1 MKKLVLVLVLVLA
14 FALPVLANPFV
25 DVPLNHWAY
34 DSVQSLAAKGVIV
47 GYPDGTFGG
56 AKSLTRYE
64 FAEATAKA
72 LAYVEGMDFAAA
84 EDVAILEKLA
94 IEFADELASLGVTV
108 ADLEASLGTNT
119 EAIAA
124 LETTVAK
131 LDTFFEP
138 VKITGSF
145 TATFT
150 DKYLKYDDTEE
161 KYAKDPAYPGS
172 KLEAEGEINL
182 VATIND
188 NTTAGVTFH
197 TKEAPTTELLEDS
210 LADTVTVDLF
220 FIDFADGEN
229 VAKLYAGNI
238 ASADVGN
245 FTALNLMFDD
255 EYESPVYAWDDEYFR
270 GLWASWNLLG
280 ANFSLISEVDR
291 FYTLKGQAGPIGAY
305 VSLDRVTVTSA
316 DYEDFGEVIVGAD
329 LNYTFEDGVTNA
341 KLDAAYQMGMED
353 YGVAGALS
361 TKVGEDGEVG
371 LAVDGHYIQEGFAPT
386 VSSFDPNTMGGG
398 ASISYLLDVGGLEK
412 TEATLAYDY
421 ESDIPAEGDDAV
433 VGTNEVTVTLAFTMD
448 AVTEETATLEGTYEI
463 PAEGDD
469 AVYTVS
475 AEFAN
480 YPVADKLKVSAY
492 GEYTNV
498 ASVNLGVDNVDY
510 TFYGTLTLDYA
521 YSDATAFQLE
531 GRWDSDPLDL
541 PKYSAYAEVAHT
553 LATNTTLTVSY
564 ELNDW
569 DDEVLDGVGTFET
582 ELAVTF

>member
-1 MKKLVLVLVLVLA
+1 MKKLALVLVLVLA

-72 LAYVEGMDFAAA
+72 LAHVEGMDFAAA
-84 EDVAILEKLA
+84 DDVAILEKLA

-108 ADLEASLGTNT
+108 ADLEAASITN
-119 EAIAA
+119 EAAIAA

-138 VKITGSF
+138 VVISGSF

-150 DKYLKYDDTEE
+150 DKYLKYDIADE
-161 KYAKDPAYPGS
+161 KYAKDPAWERS
-172 KLEAEGEINL
+172 ELTAEGEITL

-188 NTTAGVTFH
+188 KTTAGVTFH
-197 TKEAPTTELLEDS
+197 TEEALD
-210 LADTVTVDLF
+210 AATVTADDF

-229 VAKLYAGNI
+229 FAKIYAGNI

-270 GLWASWNLLG
+270 GLWASWSLLG

-291 FYTLKGQAGPIGAY
+291 FYTLKGQSGPLGAY
-305 VSLDRVTVTSA
+305 VSLDRVTVTSE

-371 LAVDGHYIQEGFAPT
+371 LAIDGHYIQEGFAPT
-386 VSSFDPNTMGGG
+386 VSLFDPDTMGGG
-398 ASISYLLDVGGLEK
+398 ASISYLLDVAGVEK
-412 TEATLAYDY
+412 TEISLGYDY
-421 ESDIPAEGDDAV
+421 ESDIPAEGDDAI
-433 VGTNEVTVTLAFTMD
+433 VGTNEVDVTLAFTMD
-448 AVTEETATLEGTYEI
+448 AVTEEAATLEGTYEI

-469 AVYTVS
+469 AVITVS
-475 AEFAN
+475 AEYAN
-480 YPVADKLKVSAY
+480 YPVADKLKLSAY
-492 GEYTNV
+492 VEYNSEV
-498 ASVNLGVDNVDY
+498 SLMLAEPEDY
-510 TFYGTLTLDYA
+510 TYYGTLTLDYA
-521 YSDATAFQLE
+521 YTANTALQLE
-531 GRWDSDPLDL
+531 GRWDSDPLEQGL

-564 ELNDW
+564 DLNDW
-569 DDEVLDGVGTFET
+569 DDGVEDGVGTFEA
-582 ELAVTF
+582 ELEVTF